1 MTKVNDLPYSR
12 VTLEETQAAFET
24 FFAAAEKAK
33 CAEDMLAARQELI
46 TRRNKFD
53 TAYCLANIR
62 FTQNTADPFYKGE
75 MDYYDEVSPLVHNEL
90 AKYFRVMLE
99 TPFRQ
104 ELEAKLGNVL
114 FAGFECAVKA
124 HSEEIVEDEQQE
136 NALTTEYSQLMAGML
151 FDWQGRRSAHRAPR
165 EAGRPRPRRQKGGS
179 GCDRPRA
186 SSEQTKTR
194 RDLR

>member
-1 MTKVNDLPYSR
+1 
-12 VTLEETQAAFET
+12 
-24 FFAAAEKAK
+24 
-33 CAEDMLAARQELI
+33 
-46 TRRNKFD
+46 
-53 TAYCLANIR
+53 
-62 FTQNTADPFYKGE
+62 

-99 TPFRQ
+99 SPFRQ

-151 FDWQGRRSAHRAPR
+151 FDWQGRRSRSPCS
-165 EAGRPRPRRQKGGS
+165 AGSWKTPPRRQKGGS

-186 SSEQTKTR
+186 SSEQAKTR